1 MVVFKNM
8 ITNHR
13 ISDLT
18 ARINNAVSKNKYDLL
33 VPNTKITR
41 KILDVLE
48 EEGFIRGYQL
58 KDFNSLI
65 INLKYYKNKSVIN
78 SLSVVSKPS
87 KRVYFSKEEI
97 IQWKNENNK
106 FSLLLISTNM
116 GIFTHQEALNWKIG
130 GEVLISIS

>member
-1 MVVFKNM
+1 M

-78 SLSVVSKPS
+78 SLNVVSKPS

>member
-1 MVVFKNM
+1 M

-18 ARINNAVSKNKYDLL
+18 ARINNAINKNKYDLL

-58 KDFNSLI
+58 KDYNSLI

-78 SLSVVSKPS
+78 SLNVVSKPS

-116 GIFTHQEALNWKIG
+116 RIFTHQEALNWKIG
-130 GEVLISIS
+130 GEVLISIR

>member
-1 MVVFKNM
+1 M

>member
-1 MVVFKNM
+1 M

-18 ARINNAVSKNKYDLL
+18 ARINNAINKNKYDLL

-58 KDFNSLI
+58 KDYNSLI

-78 SLSVVSKPS
+78 SLNVVSKPS

-106 FSLLLISTNM
+106 FNVLLISTNM

>member
-1 MVVFKNM
+1 M

-116 GIFTHQEALNWKIG
+116 GIFTHKDDLNWKIG

>member
-1 MVVFKNM
+1 M

-18 ARINNAVSKNKYDLL
+18 ARINNAINKNKYDLL

-58 KDFNSLI
+58 KDYNSLI

>member
-1 MVVFKNM
+1 M

-18 ARINNAVSKNKYDLL
+18 ARINNAINKNKYDLL

-58 KDFNSLI
+58 KDYNSLI

-78 SLSVVSKPS
+78 SLNVVSKPS

-97 IQWKNENNK
+97 IQWKSENNK

>member
-18 ARINNAVSKNKYDLL
+18 ARINNAINKNKYDLL

-58 KDFNSLI
+58 KDYNSLI

-78 SLSVVSKPS
+78 SLNVVSKPS

>member
-18 ARINNAVSKNKYDLL
+18 ARINNAINKNKYDLL

-58 KDFNSLI
+58 KDYNSLI

>member
-1 MVVFKNM
+1 M

-18 ARINNAVSKNKYDLL
+18 ARINNAINKNKYDLL

-58 KDFNSLI
+58 KDYNSLI

-78 SLSVVSKPS
+78 SLNVVSKPS